1 MTPHRFF
8 PRFAALLAVCAW
20 AAAAQAGEPAAA
32 RQQQLVRMVRQDCG
46 ACHGMQLT
54 GGLGPALTPAAL
66 ADKPLDS
73 MTAVIFGGRPGTPM
87 PPWRGLLTEAEARWI
102 AQALAAGLPAEAT
115 QGRPAPRKAGDGPSL
130 PERTAP

>member
-1 MTPHRFF
+1 MRTR
-8 PRFAALLAVCAW
+8 LLLLLPAVWLLCGAMPV
-20 AAAAQAGEPAAA
+20 ARAEDTVHAPAPA

-54 GGLGPALTPAAL
+54 GGLGPALTPQAL

-73 MTAVIFGGRPGTPM
+73 MTAVIVHGRPGTPM

-102 AQALAAGLPAEAT
+102 AHTLAQGLPE
-115 QGRPAPRKAGDGPSL
+115 
-130 PERTAP
+130 ERSSR